1 MKRRL
6 GQALAFVMAFLIIVG
21 EVQRSEA
28 AADERA
34 ARAMYGAGK

>member
-1 MKRRL
+1 MRRI
-6 GQALAFVMAFLIIVG
+6 GQAIVFVLAFLIIVG

-34 ARAMYGAGK
+34 AQALYGSGR

>member
-1 MKRRL
+1 MRRL
-6 GQALAFVMAFLIIVG
+6 AQALVFVMVFLIIVA

-34 ARAMYGAGK
+34 ARALYGDVK

>member
-1 MKRRL
+1 MRRFCQGL
-6 GQALAFVMAFLIIVG
+6 VAVMVLLIIIG

-34 ARAMYGAGK
+34 ARALYGDRK

>member
-1 MKRRL
+1 MRRFCQGL
-6 GQALAFVMAFLIIVG
+6 VAVMVFLIIVG

-34 ARAMYGAGK
+34 ARALYGSAR

>member
-1 MKRRL
+1 MRRF
-6 GQALAFVMAFLIIVG
+6 GQGLVFVLVFLIIVG

-34 ARAMYGAGK
+34 ARALYGDRK

>member
-1 MKRRL
+1 MRRF
-6 GQALAFVMAFLIIVG
+6 GQSLAFVLVFLVIVG

-34 ARAMYGAGK
+34 ARALYGSAR